1 MTLTGKGK
9 IAGVVGWPIG
19 HSLSPVLHGYWLQ
32 ELKLDGALVPLA
44 VRREEFAQ
52 TIVSLQRA
60 GFRGINVTVPHK
72 EAAFALAH
80 DCDEAARA
88 ASAANLLIFHADG
101 RIEAR
106 NTDAVG
112 LMESIRADMG
122 GLDSRSVLLL
132 GAGGAAR
139 GAILALNALGVAHIQ
154 LLNRHADKAAMLR
167 RAMQPLVKSELA
179 AGGLEDW
186 KSAAP
191 HADLIVNST
200 SAGMKGNSPLVLD
213 LGLLKRSA
221 VVLDIVYNPLETP
234 LLRDA
239 KAHGHQTIDGLG
251 MLMHQAA
258 PSFEAFFGVKPD
270 VTPGL
275 RARLIEALA
284 HG

>member
-9 IAGVVGWPIG
+9 IAGVVGWPIS
-19 HSLSPVLHGYWLQ
+19 HSLSPVLHGYWLK
-32 ELKLDGALVPLA
+32 ELKLDGTLVPLA

-52 TIVSLQRA
+52 TIVSLQQA
-60 GFRGINVTVPHK
+60 GFRGVNVTVPHK

-80 DCDEAARA
+80 VCDEAAKA

-112 LMESIRADMG
+112 LMESVRENMG
-122 GLDSRSVLLL
+122 RLEDRSILLL

-139 GAILALNALGVAHIQ
+139 GAILALNGLGAARIQ
-154 LLNRHADKAAMLR
+154 LLNRHADKAAMLAR
-167 RAMQPLVKSELA
+167 SMQPLVKSELI

-186 KSAAP
+186 KITAP
-191 HADLIVNST
+191 EADLIVNSS

-213 LGLLKRSA
+213 LALLKPSA
-221 VVLDIVYNPLETP
+221 TVLDIVYNPLETE
-234 LLRDA
+234 LLRAA
-239 KAHGHQTIDGLG
+239 KTRGHHTIDGLG

-258 PSFEAFFGVKPD
+258 PSFEAFFGVKPHI
-270 VTPGL
+270 TPGL